1 MEQSDLGRSERRRDE
16 GYANPEDRGTDE
28 EGCNEEE
35 GRGEEDREE
44 EDNEKEQRDVGEQ
57 EESDQK
63 GDFVASPL
71 RSGGVDGERGTQVR
85 SKCDYCFLSLLLLT
99 ILNYRHLLRT
109 STAVTNA
116 SVGSTLP

>member
-1 MEQSDLGRSERRRDE
+1 MKDMPIQKTEARMKR
-16 GYANPEDRGTDE
+16 AAMKKKA
-28 EGCNEEE
+28 
-35 GRGEEDREE
+35 GE
-44 EDNEKEQRDVGEQ
+44 KKTG
-57 EESDQK
+57 K
-63 GDFVASPL
+63 KKIGDFVASPL